1 MRIKVGEDLGK
12 MTAIPQPELPP
23 CPRVCRCDAKYVHNY
38 ERRGASPRPGT
49 AEQRTTAHK
58 FAASLIQFVV

>member
-1 MRIKVGEDLGK
+1 MRIKVTEDDSNT
-12 MTAIPQPELPP
+12 TAEVIPLLLLLLL
-23 CPRVCRCDAKYVHNY
+23 CLCDAKYVHNY
-38 ERRGASPRPGT
+38 ERGSAPRPGK